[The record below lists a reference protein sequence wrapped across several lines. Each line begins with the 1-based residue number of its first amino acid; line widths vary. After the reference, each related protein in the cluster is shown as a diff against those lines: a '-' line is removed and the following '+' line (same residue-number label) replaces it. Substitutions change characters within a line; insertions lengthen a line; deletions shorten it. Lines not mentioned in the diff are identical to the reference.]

1 MELSD
6 MHPSFEGIFAST
18 VVPMQA
24 DERID
29 FDALARHQ
37 QTVAGHPGIRG
48 LLINGHAGEN
58 FTLSAGEKQD
68 VVRCAREAVG
78 PKSQLICGIYA
89 ESSADAADQARQA
102 EAAGADALLVFPPF
116 SWALG
121 HTADSALAH
130 HRAIQARSRLPLM
143 LYQASVNAGQLAYT
157 PDTLAALARLEG
169 VVAIKEGSWE
179 TARYEATLRRLQ
191 AEAPHVGVMPSGDEH
206 LLSTFLL
213 GGSGSQV
220 SIAALDPEAVVQL
233 WDAVRQGDLARAR
246 AAHARLYPLV
256 KAVYGTA
263 PGTRATARLKT
274 CLYLRG
280 RIPAPTMRAPMTASD
295 PAETQ
300 WLRSVLDE
308 AGL

>member
-1 MELSD
+1 

-29 FDALARHQ
+29 FDALARHHQ
-37 QTVAGHPGIRG
+37 AVTSRPGIRG

-58 FTLSAGEKQD
+58 FTLTAQEKQD

-78 PKSQLICGIYA
+78 PKAQLICGVYA
-89 ESSADAADQARQA
+89 ESSAEAADQARQA
-102 EAAGADALLVFPPF
+102 QAAGADALLVFPPF

-121 HTADSALAH
+121 HTTDSALAH
-130 HRAIQARSRLPLM
+130 HRAIRAQTRLPLM
-143 LYQASVNAGQLAYT
+143 LYQASVHAGRMAYS

-179 TARYEATLRRLQ
+179 TARYEANLRHVQ
-191 AEAPHVGVMPSGDEH
+191 AAAPHVGVMPSGDEH

-220 SIAALDPEAVVQL
+220 SIAALDPDAVVQL
-233 WDAVRQGDLARAR
+233 WDSVRQGDIAQARK
-246 AAHARLYPLV
+246 AHARLYPLV
-256 KAVYGTA
+256 KAIYGAA

-274 CLYLRG
+274 CLHLRG
-280 RIPAPTMRAPMTASD
+280 LIPTPAMRAPMTASD

-300 WLRSVLDE
+300 WLQSVLNE
-308 AGL
+308 ADL